1 MTLLRSFY
9 DFTNEQLTLVLSIIQ
24 WERRN
29 RPPVSDL
36 PRQPQYQKPSSLSP
50 YPAERVAVSSPRT
63 FYFPYGYREILHF
76 ELFSG
81 CVPVCVFPTLR
92 NKTSCS
98 CVPNSRATLLK
109 WRQRTFRAVAP
120 VFFIFQVGQ
129 RGRHK

>member
-63 FYFPYGYREILHF
+63 FYFPMATGKYFILN
-76 ELFSG
+76 FSPAA
-81 CVPVCVFPTLR
+81 CLCVFFQPCATRPLVRVCPTAEPR
-92 NKTSCS
+92 C
-98 CVPNSRATLLK
+98 
-109 WRQRTFRAVAP
+109 
-120 VFFIFQVGQ
+120 
-129 RGRHK
+129 